1 MSFGFLTESAL
12 LPSKSKPIRVDG
24 RSLVDLKAIV
34 YAKEQKATLDG
45 GGGGSSSSGNGVRGL
60 RGKRS
65 AAAGE
70 GDGAARK
77 DPFARRNRG
86 VEDRSQRD
94 EVERVTA
101 SKKQKAAE
109 RTLAAK
115 SVLYDK
121 LAKGEV
127 AASQAGTLVD
137 FARKTGADLALLEAK
152 AGKPQRFLGNENS
165 SATDGTNDT
174 TTTLATA
181 TTTTKRR
188 RRASKTGGLGSKE
201 TNSDAITELIRSCR
215 SGGGSSGSSS
225 GSGGKGSREASR
237 GGAEVQFT
245 DEFGRER
252 TVPRGGPEHRAHLE
266 AKKAATERRV
276 KAEAER
282 EAYDE
287 RYSYRGNRGSAPP
300 LPQPYPNASDSSS
313 FRGRASASGDG
324 YARGGDD
331 EGDGGGSGGGGGDG
345 GGGGWAWSSGA
356 GRGADAGDFET
367 REGQDRRAKKA
378 MAELLEREGAS
389 EVGKDDSG
397 AKIRSQWERTLN
409 RDQKAFLQD
418 VHEEAEASRKAPA
431 QKDRAK
437 QRSER
442 KELLRQKQEARAA
455 RMRGSAGGSGG
466 GGAAPSHG
474 GQTSS
479 ISFRVAN
486 HGLAFEVR
494 GKSSLHLWKPSLGA
508 SPCNTPHDEETS
520 FFPLHQLPD
529 VFGN

>member
-1 MSFGFLTESAL
+1 MHKLNTPPPPFLRSII
-12 LPSKSKPIRVDG
+12 LP
-24 RSLVDLKAIV
+24 RS
-34 YAKEQKATLDG
+34 
-45 GGGGSSSSGNGVRGL
+45 
-60 RGKRS
+60 
-65 AAAGE
+65 
-70 GDGAARK
+70 
-77 DPFARRNRG
+77 
-86 VEDRSQRD
+86 
-94 EVERVTA
+94 
-101 SKKQKAAE
+101 
-109 RTLAAK
+109 
-115 SVLYDK
+115 
-121 LAKGEV
+121 AKGEV

-252 TVPRGGPEHRAHLE
+252 TVPRGGPEHKAHLE

-276 KAEAER
+276 EAEAER

-331 EGDGGGSGGGGGDG
+331 EGDGGGSGGGGDG

-397 AKIRSQWERTLN
+397 AKACTFSVFFYH
-409 RDQKAFLQD
+409 RD
-418 VHEEAEASRKAPA
+418 
-431 QKDRAK
+431 
-437 QRSER
+437 
-442 KELLRQKQEARAA
+442 
-455 RMRGSAGGSGG
+455 
-466 GGAAPSHG
+466 
-474 GQTSS
+474 
-479 ISFRVAN
+479 
-486 HGLAFEVR
+486 
-494 GKSSLHLWKPSLGA
+494 
-508 SPCNTPHDEETS
+508 
-520 FFPLHQLPD
+520 
-529 VFGN
+529 